1 MDSIKEELNN
11 YREVFKFLLLF
22 FMAIISASVTALYKF
37 MTQNDNIVILIFAF
51 AGFIFTVGVF
61 LGIRIVWKKMQSLIK
76 EIKNG

>member
-1 MDSIKEELNN
+1 MDYLKEELNN

-61 LGIRIVWKKMQSLIK
+61 LGIRIVWRKMQSLIK

>member
-37 MTQNDNIVILIFAF
+37 MTQNDNIIILIFAF
-51 AGFIFTVGVF
+51 AGFIGVF
-61 LGIRIVWKKMQSLIK
+61 FILILIKYIWKKMDSLIK
-76 EIKNG
+76 EMKNG

>member
-37 MTQNDNIVILIFAF
+37 MTQNDNIIILIFAF
-51 AGFIFTVGVF
+51 AGFIFTIGVF
-61 LGIRIVWKKMQSLIK
+61 LGIRIVWKKMQFLIK
-76 EIKNG
+76 EMKNG

>member
-37 MTQNDNIVILIFAF
+37 MT
-51 AGFIFTVGVF
+51 
-61 LGIRIVWKKMQSLIK
+61 
-76 EIKNG
+76 

>member
-1 MDSIKEELNN
+1 MESLKEELNN

-37 MTQNDNIVILIFAF
+37 MTQNDDIIVLIFAF
-51 AGFIFTVGVF
+51 LGFIFTIGVF
-61 LGIRIVWKKMQSLIK
+61 FGIRIVWKKMQTLIK

>member
-1 MDSIKEELNN
+1 MESLKEELNN

-37 MTQNDNIVILIFAF
+37 MTQNDDIIVLIFAF
-51 AGFIFTVGVF
+51 LGFIFTIGVF
-61 LGIRIVWKKMQSLIK
+61 LGIRIVWKKMQTLIK

>member
-1 MDSIKEELNN
+1 MDYLKEELNN

-51 AGFIFTVGVF
+51 AGFIGVF
-61 LGIRIVWKKMQSLIK
+61 FILLLIKYVWIKMGNLIK
-76 EIKNG
+76 EIKNE